1 MEYQI
6 LWFILWGVLWAVYFM
21 LDGFVMGAGML
32 HNLLGKS
39 DGDKRVMINTIGPVW
54 EGNEVWLV
62 TAGGVTF
69 AAFPTTYALMFS
81 ALYTA
86 LFLLLC
92 ALIVRGVSYE
102 FRGKEDFAWWKRTWD
117 YAIMVGNFL
126 PALLF
131 GVAFGNFF
139 AGLPIDADG
148 FHGSILTL
156 LNPYGLL
163 TGVLF
168 VLLFTVHGALYLTVK
183 STDDLSRRSN
193 RMADRLWPLL
203 LVVAVLFLVA
213 TKFATRLYDNYLAH
227 PLLLIIPLLAVGS
240 LLAIRLLS
248 GKGKPLSALAAS
260 SLTILMV
267 VGTGVAGLFPN
278 MIPSNI
284 DTAYSLTIFNS
295 SSSLYT
301 LKIMTVVAGIFVPI
315 VIGYKI
321 WIYRIFRAPVR
332 EEEVLADK
340 QAY

>member
-6 LWFILWGVLWAVYFM
+6 LWFILWGVLWAIYFM

-32 HNLLGKS
+32 HNFLGTS
-39 DGDKRVMINTIGPVW
+39 DGEKRVLIKTIGPVW

-81 ALYTA
+81 AMYTA

-92 ALIVRGVSYE
+92 ALVIRGVSYE
-102 FRGKEDFAWWKRTWD
+102 FRGKEEWPWWKSCWD
-117 YAIMVGNFL
+117 YAIMAGNFF

-131 GVAFGNFF
+131 GVAFGNIF
-139 AGLPIDADG
+139 AGLPIDAGG

-163 TGVLF
+163 TGALF
-168 VLLFTVHGALYLTVK
+168 VLLFMVHGALYLTVK
-183 STDDLSRRSN
+183 TTGDLSRRAN
-193 RMADRLWPLL
+193 GTANRLWPLL
-203 LVVAVLFLVA
+203 LIVAVAFLVM
-213 TKFATRLYDNYLAH
+213 TQYATRLYGNFLTT
-227 PLLLIIPLLAVGS
+227 PLLLIIPLLAVAS
-240 LLAIRLLS
+240 LLGVRVLS
-248 GKGKPLSALAAS
+248 AQGKPLAALAAS

-278 MIPSNI
+278 LIPSNI
-284 DTAYSLTIFNS
+284 DPAYSLTIVNS

-301 LKIMTVVAGIFVPI
+301 LKIMTVVAAIFVPI

-332 EEEVLADK
+332 VEEVMADTH
-340 QAY
+340 AY